1 MPGSLQQQQQRW
13 LIWGWGEGRGS
24 SLSPVTHTLLW
35 RWRAEMDLS
44 SRRSLKKKKKTF
56 TFAIHPTA
64 PSDRRTASCW
74 KPSGRVIH
82 RIGREREKEISQRV
96 HFLLSPQIPG
106 NKTYRTQ
113 SPPCMSSFD
122 AGKRAEIAPV
132 IPTKRAQPRRRAV
145 RGGFCKEVRMH

>member
-1 MPGSLQQQQQRW
+1 MPGSLQQQQRW

-74 KPSGRVIH
+74 KLSGRVIH
-82 RIGREREKEISQRV
+82 RIGRERKKKSPSASIFYCLHR
-96 HFLLSPQIPG
+96 FLAIKRIEHSLRHACPPSTRETCGNCDGNSDKTSPATASG
-106 NKTYRTQ
+106 CK
-113 SPPCMSSFD
+113 
-122 AGKRAEIAPV
+122 
-132 IPTKRAQPRRRAV
+132 
-145 RGGFCKEVRMH
+145 GGFCKEVRMH